1 MPRGAK
7 REAKWDDKREG
18 KKEAEREA
26 KRKEVVSPV
35 YAKSRLKAQQTNEL
49 LKQFS
54 LYFHKIWNPIIM
66 QMCVFYFEF
75 QNMIKQDKVNELNKQ
90 FRLRHLIWI
99 KRFQSTEK
107 KTEVPAPSGWYQA
120 YGAPSQVMPAQQ
132 PGMPGQQSA
141 SYYANQGEQC
151 MPGDTHY

>member
-7 REAKWDDKREG
+7 RDAKWDDKREG
-18 KKEAEREA
+18 KKEAEREV

-66 QMCVFYFEF
+66 QMNVFYFEF
-75 QNMIKQDKVNELNKQ
+75 QNMIKQD
-90 FRLRHLIWI
+90 
-99 KRFQSTEK
+99 
-107 KTEVPAPSGWYQA
+107 
-120 YGAPSQVMPAQQ
+120 
-132 PGMPGQQSA
+132 
-141 SYYANQGEQC
+141 
-151 MPGDTHY
+151 